1 MSAFV
6 KAVLSSSWQR
16 PQEVNSSTIRNKV
29 LAGYQGWAGA
39 RGTWDHWTN
48 DGQMAPSATD
58 PDVNHCE
65 HFEMIPQM
73 GEYPL
78 GALQAT
84 GFKYHGNGSVV
95 NVYANAAEGVVDLH
109 FQWMKDYGMDGV
121 LLQRFISDVI
131 NPGKGLDHFNTILAQ
146 ADAAAAKH
154 GRTYAIMYDMS
165 GAASTWDT
173 DIDADF
179 VSHVKNYTSSERY
192 LKEKGRPVVCIFG
205 LGLVDHAQA
214 TVDSSLR
221 FIRSLQ
227 ANGFY
232 VIGSGPYYWREGT
245 HDALPGYSGVFTAF
259 DAIMPWSVGRYSSAL
274 DFSRLGPLVEADAAL
289 TQSRGQGYA
298 PIAFPGY
305 SYRDTNKINFIR
317 RYAGQF
323 FRAQI
328 DVYLN
333 TSGVSFYYIAM
344 FDEVHADCTL
354 LDLDHESISIAPLAI
369 HPMMDPDGPPKV
381 RDPMQVQEGTAIYKF
396 AANDAESAEP
406 GTSPQGPRP
415 FVTASIDG
423 VEAPGDLYLTIA
435 GQFAAAARG
444 GPPLPPMPPI
454 QI

>member
-1 MSAFV
+1 
-6 KAVLSSSWQR
+6 
-16 PQEVNSSTIRNKV
+16 
-29 LAGYQGWAGA
+29 
-39 RGTWDHWTN
+39 
-48 DGQMAPSATD
+48 
-58 PDVNHCE
+58 
-65 HFEMIPQM
+65 MIPQM

-179 VSHVKNYTSSERY
+179 
-192 LKEKGRPVVCIFG
+192 EKGRPVVCIFG

-259 DAIMPWSVGRYSSAL
+259 DAIMPWLVGRYSSAMSSAL

-328 DVYLN
+328 DACLN

-344 FDEVHADCTL
+344 FDEVQADCTL
-354 LDLDHESISIAPLAI
+354 LDLNLE
-369 HPMMDPDGPPKV
+369 
-381 RDPMQVQEGTAIYKF
+381 
-396 AANDAESAEP
+396 
-406 GTSPQGPRP
+406 
-415 FVTASIDG
+415 
-423 VEAPGDLYLTIA
+423 
-435 GQFAAAARG
+435 
-444 GPPLPPMPPI
+444 
-454 QI
+454 

>member
-1 MSAFV
+1 M
-6 KAVLSSSWQR
+6 
-16 PQEVNSSTIRNKV
+16 E
-29 LAGYQGWAGA
+29 
-39 RGTWDHWTN
+39 HW
-48 DGQMAPSATD
+48 
-58 PDVNHCE
+58 
-65 HFEMIPQM
+65 

-165 GAASTWDT
+165 GAAST
-173 DIDADF
+173 
-179 VSHVKNYTSSERY
+179 SSERY

-214 TVDSSLR
+214 TVASSLR
-221 FIRSLQ
+221 FVRSMQ

-323 FRAQI
+323 FRAQF
-328 DVYLN
+328 DAYLNTGRELLLHSQFDAYLN

-344 FDEVHADCTL
+344 FDEAQADCTL
-354 LDLDHESISIAPLAI
+354 LDLDLEWISSGSRVDLECTPWDT
-369 HPMMDPDGPPKV
+369 PMMDPDGPPNA
-381 RDPMQVQEGTAIYKF
+381 RPNAGAEGHRHPQVCRE
-396 AANDAESAEP
+396 
-406 GTSPQGPRP
+406 
-415 FVTASIDG
+415 
-423 VEAPGDLYLTIA
+423 
-435 GQFAAAARG
+435 
-444 GPPLPPMPPI
+444 
-454 QI
+454 

>member
-1 MSAFV
+1 M
-6 KAVLSSSWQR
+6 
-16 PQEVNSSTIRNKV
+16 

-39 RGTWDHWTN
+39 RGTWEHWTN

-58 PDVNHCE
+58 PDVNHWE

-192 LKEKGRPVVCIFG
+192 LKEQGRPVVCIFG

-214 TVDSSLR
+214 TVASSLR
-221 FIRSLQ
+221 FVRSMQ

-305 SYRDTNKINFIR
+305 SYRDTEVRLCGLCAFVRPRVPCVSCVSRLPPVSFYRDTNKINFIR

-323 FRAQI
+323 FRAQF
-328 DVYLN
+328 DAYLN
-333 TSGVSFYYIAM
+333 TGR
-344 FDEVHADCTL
+344 EL
-354 LDLDHESISIAPLAI
+354 LLHS
-369 HPMMDPDGPPKV
+369 HV
-381 RDPMQVQEGTAIYKF
+381 RR
-396 AANDAESAEP
+396 
-406 GTSPQGPRP
+406 GTSRLQPAGSRSR
-415 FVTASIDG
+415 VDLEWISS
-423 VEAPGDLYLTIA
+423 APPGIHL
-435 GQFAAAARG
+435 
-444 GPPLPPMPPI
+444 
-454 QI
+454 